1 MKQYKN
7 SQYYITDKLEVYNV
21 ITKRFVKPYLAS
33 NGRTSTKK
41 YLALGLYINGK
52 KKNVLYHRMLAEVL
66 LPNPNNLSQVN
77 HIDGNIINNSIC
89 NLEWCSAKD
98 NNIHAIKSGLRPTK
112 LNMEKAN
119 DIRKLLA
126 NGTTIKEICS
136 LYSVGRNIVSKI
148 RDNISWK
155 I

>member
-33 NGRTSTKK
+33 NGRSSTKK

-77 HIDGNIINNSIC
+77 HIDGNITNNSIC
-89 NLEWCSAKD
+89 NLEWCSAAD
-98 NNIHAIKSGLRPTK
+98 NNIHAIRSGLRPTK
-112 LNMEKAN
+112 LDMKKAN
-119 DIRKLLA
+119 HIRELLA
-126 NGTTIKEICS
+126 NGVSVKEICS
-136 LYSVGRNIVSKI
+136 LYNIGRNIVSKI
-148 RDNISWK
+148 KNNISWK